1 MGEISG
7 DLGKMCQLDG
17 QVLSAND
24 ALRDLLGPLE
34 FSHQN
39 NWNSLQ
45 LLCFQKRRTN
55 FRWTTKCPLWR
66 KIEEMMIQKEKEW
79 EGSIILNKWL
89 CSRNIINGLFSLGQ
103 LEEKSCF
110 SGDVRLI
117 IFMNFSGIDF
127 SICKKEI
134 LIHIFFKIIWYNHE
148 SQQLLSAYYEP
159 FPKHITWII
168 SFNFY
173 KTVCGR

>member
-1 MGEISG
+1 MGEILGDSG
-7 DLGKMCQLDG
+7 RCANLMDKYFQGSPWPSGIFTPTQLKFSPA
-17 QVLSAND
+17 VLFPEET
-24 ALRDLLGPLE
+24 G
-34 FSHQN
+34 
-39 NWNSLQ
+39 
-45 LLCFQKRRTN
+45 TN

-66 KIEEMMIQKEKEW
+66 KIEEMMMQKEKEW
-79 EGSIILNKWL
+79 EGRIILNKWL

-103 LEEKSCF
+103 FEEKSCF
-110 SGDVRLI
+110 SGDLRLI

-148 SQQLLSAYYEP
+148 SQQLLSVYYEP

-168 SFNFY
+168 SFNFC